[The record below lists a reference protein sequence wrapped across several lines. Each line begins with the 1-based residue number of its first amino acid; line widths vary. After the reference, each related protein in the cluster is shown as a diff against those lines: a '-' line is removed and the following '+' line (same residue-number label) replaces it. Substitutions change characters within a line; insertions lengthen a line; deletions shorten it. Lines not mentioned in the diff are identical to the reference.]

1 MKARQEHCIKEG
13 RGGKGSLYVW
23 AGGNGGF
30 FDDNMNYDGYA
41 NSRYT
46 ISVGAVNE
54 AGRPAYYRYGPPP
67 TEVRCGA
74 SEFGRSSI
82 SFSLLRV
89 CVCVVLCVCVR
100 ARARVCGLTG

>member
-23 AGGNGGF
+23 AGGNGGI

-54 AGRPAYYRYGPPP
+54 GGGPAFYRYPPPPPP
-67 TEVRCGA
+67 TA
-74 SEFGRSSI
+74 SALAALCQLQPPVGN
-82 SFSLLRV
+82 
-89 CVCVVLCVCVR
+89 CV
-100 ARARVCGLTG
+100 GWQ